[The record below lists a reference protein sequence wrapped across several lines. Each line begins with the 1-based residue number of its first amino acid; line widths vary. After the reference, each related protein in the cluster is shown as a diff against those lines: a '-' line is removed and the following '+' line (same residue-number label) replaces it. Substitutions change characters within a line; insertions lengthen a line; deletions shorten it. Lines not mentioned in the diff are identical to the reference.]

1 MKLLLNRFL
10 FNENCTIG
18 HFYINQLYF
27 CDILE
32 DKYRGDDLSENKK
45 VYGKTA
51 IPCGTYKVILTKS
64 NRFKIITPELLKV
77 PFFEGIRI
85 HSGNNAEDT
94 DGCLLCGKKLP
105 NLNFVADSR
114 KTFKELMSKL
124 KGQENIEIE
133 IKCA

>member
-1 MKLLLNRFL
+1 MKLLLNRFQL
-10 FNENCTIG
+10 TETCTIG
-18 HFYINQLYF
+18 HLYLEQLYF

-85 HSGNNAEDT
+85 HSGNTDKDT
-94 DGCLLCGKKLP
+94 DGCLLCGVKSGLS
-105 NLNFVADSR
+105 VIDSR
-114 KTFKELMSKL
+114 KTFKKLMEKL
-124 KGQENIEIE
+124 KGKENLSIE
-133 IKCA
+133 IKIA